1 MLQWVFTRNGAVLT
15 CELDANGG
23 SYEVCVVPHWNVS
36 SAAIERF
43 DVALTALERHAQLAR
58 HLRSLGW
65 RLASRGTGRQL
76 RAA

>member
-36 SAAIERF
+36 SATIERF
-43 DVALTALERHAQLAR
+43 DVAP
-58 HLRSLGW
+58 
-65 RLASRGTGRQL
+65 
-76 RAA
+76 